1 MTRGGLPA
9 LAALEIADEPS
20 VWHGLGFAVGPGGRF
35 DVGGVELHAAGAAA
49 GDGLCAWSLRAE
61 SALPRLVD
69 GIPTQA
75 AAPRPPGR
83 AVEQTHPNGATA
95 IDHVVVTTPDLPRT
109 LAALEGVGMEVR
121 RVREAGSAERPLHQ
135 AFLWA
140 GDVLLEVAGPPER
153 EGDGPARLWG
163 VVIVVPSLE
172 PLLSMG
178 RPCVGDA
185 RDAVQPGRRI
195 ATVRREAG
203 SSVPVAFMT
212 PHGKAAQAGASARAR
227 A

>member
-9 LAALEIADEPS
+9 LAALQIADDPS
-20 VWHGLGFAVGPGGRF
+20 VWQALGFAVGPADRF

-61 SALPRLVD
+61 RTLPEVID
-69 GIPTQA
+69 GIPTQT
-75 AAPRPPGR
+75 AAPGPPGR
-83 AVEQTHPNGATA
+83 TIESGHPNGATA

-109 LAALEGVGMEVR
+109 VAALEGIGMEVR
-121 RVREAGSAERPLHQ
+121 RIREAGSAERPLRQ

-140 GDVLLEVAGPPER
+140 GDVLLEVAGPPEP

-172 PLLSMG
+172 PLLSMD

-185 RDAVQPGRRI
+185 RDAVQQGRRI

-212 PHGKAAQAGASARAR
+212 PHGTVAQPGASARAR

>member
-1 MTRGGLPA
+1 MSRRSGRRSDSPSGPA
-9 LAALEIADEPS
+9 D
-20 VWHGLGFAVGPGGRF
+20 RF

-61 SALPRLVD
+61 SALPAGRRRD
-69 GIPTQA
+69 SDA
-75 AAPRPPGR
+75 DRCSAPARPHHRVG
-83 AVEQTHPNGATA
+83 THPNGATT
-95 IDHVVVTTPDLPRT
+95 IDHVVVTTPDLSRT
-109 LAALEGVGMEVR
+109 VAALEGIGMEVR
-121 RVREAGSAERPLHQ
+121 RIREAGSAERPLRQ

-140 GDVLLEVAGPPER
+140 GDVLLEVAGPREP

-163 VVIVVPSLE
+163 VVIVVASLE
-172 PLLSMG
+172 PLLGMD
-178 RPCVGDA
+178 RPCVGEA

-212 PHGKAAQAGASARAR
+212 PHGTVAPPGASARAR